1 MMSDVSDQNTGQ
13 STSTNGQSTN
23 MQGQNQN
30 SGGFLRGLFKVFGL
44 GRSEGS
50 LKESLE
56 EVIEEHDDGSVD
68 ENAMGHDERSMLM
81 NVLKYDD
88 QRVDEIMV
96 PRADIIAISDKATMR
111 DLIDLIAD
119 ASHSRI
125 PVYGNTMDDIIGM
138 IHVKDVVKCVASDI
152 AMDKL
157 MPLDKLMRPVLFV
170 APSMKL
176 PDLLKR
182 MKQSRTHLGVIVD
195 EYGGTDGL
203 VSIEDLIEQIVGNIE
218 DEHDDDDIPAMN
230 EVSTNEWHVDARLD
244 FEEFESVF
252 DTDLLPDDRDDD
264 IETVG
269 GLVVSLAGRVP
280 KIGETVS
287 HSAGFEFTVIDA
299 DMRRLTKI
307 SVKRVDSEDDETS

>member
-1 MMSDVSDQNTGQ
+1 MSDVSDQNSGQ
-13 STSTNGQSTN
+13 SSPNAGQAG
-23 MQGQNQN
+23 QGQN
-30 SGGFLRGLFKVFGL
+30 SGGFFRGLMKFLGFG
-44 GRSEGS
+44 RAEGS

-56 EVIEEHDDGSVD
+56 EVIEEHDEGGADLTD
-68 ENAMGHDERSMLM
+68 MGHDERSMLM

-111 DLIDLIAD
+111 DLVDLISE

-125 PVYGNTMDDIIGM
+125 PVYGNTLDDITGM
-138 IHVKDVVKCVASDI
+138 IHVKDVVKCVAENI

-218 DEHDDDDIPAMN
+218 DEHDDDDIPAMHK
-230 EVSTNEWHVDARLD
+230 VSKNEWHVDARLD

-280 KIGETVS
+280 KMGETVS
-287 HSAGFEFTVIDA
+287 HEAGFDFTVIEA

-307 SVKRVDSEDDETS
+307 SVKRVDSIDD